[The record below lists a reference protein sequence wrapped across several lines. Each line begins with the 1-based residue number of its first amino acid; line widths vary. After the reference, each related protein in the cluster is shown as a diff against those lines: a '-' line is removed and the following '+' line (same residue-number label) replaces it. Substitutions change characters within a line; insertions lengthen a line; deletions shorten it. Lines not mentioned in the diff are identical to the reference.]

1 MRLSVLVS
9 LSTAVLVPLAAPV
22 YGQQPDLVK
31 PGAVVKRVAD
41 GFGFLEGPTADSQGN
56 IYFTDIPNDRIH
68 RLTPGRRVETFVE
81 ASGRANGLRVDQDGS
96 LIVCEMGNRRVTRI
110 DATGQ
115 VSVLA
120 EELGGRRFNSPN
132 DLWIDP
138 DGGIYFSDP
147 RYGPTDDKEMSGDH
161 VYYIAP
167 DRASVVRVAD
177 GLVRPNGLVGTPDGR
192 LLYIADHGAGR
203 TYVYRRGTGGTLSDR
218 RLFVAHGSDGMTMD
232 EMGNVYLTGQDVTI
246 YDPDGESVGSIAV
259 PETPANLSFGG
270 QDGTTLFITARTSLY
285 AVEMTVTGQ

>member
-1 MRLSVLVS
+1 MRLRVLAP
-9 LSTAVLVPLAAPV
+9 LSIAVLGPLAAQV
-22 YGQQPDLVK
+22 YGQTPDLVK
-31 PGAVVKRVAD
+31 PGAVVTRVAD
-41 GFGFLEGPTADSQGN
+41 GFGFLEGPTADRDGN

-147 RYGPTDDKEMSGDH
+147 RYGPTDDKEMTGDH

-203 TYVYRRGTGGTLSDR
+203 TYVYRRGEGGALSDR
-218 RLFVAHGSDGMTMD
+218 RLFVEHGSDGMTMD
-232 EMGNVYLTGQDVTI
+232 AMGNVYLTGQDITI

-270 QDGTTLFITARTSLY
+270 PDGTTLFITARTSLY

>member
-192 LLYIADHGAGR
+192 LLYIADHVAGR

-285 AVEMTVTGQ
+285 AVEMTVTEQ

>member
-1 MRLSVLVS
+1 MRLGLLVP

-41 GFGFLEGPTADSQGN
+41 GFGFLEGPTADSDGN

-192 LLYIADHGAGR
+192 LLYIADQGAGR
-203 TYVYRRGTGGTLSDR
+203 TYVYRRGKGGTLSDR

-232 EMGNVYLTGQDVTI
+232 EMGNVYLTGQDITI

-270 QDGTTLFITARTSLY
+270 PDGTTLFITARTSLY
-285 AVEMTVTGQ
+285 AIEMTVTGQ